1 MMLIAI
7 LKEEA
12 LQNQCINWISCNQNI
27 KLVVCFEN
35 IALLTKRNT
44 MTIQDKIPKEILVL
58 ILKKLDYQSLTSAK
72 KVCVKWRE
80 LIHGFDRFNLGND
93 QPRICVF
100 GGWNGFSQE
109 NTIEIFDK
117 ESLKWE
123 LLETLK

>member
-35 IALLTKRNT
+35 MPSLAKRNT
-44 MTIQDKIPKEILVL
+44 MMIQDMIPKEILVL

-72 KVCVKWRE
+72 KVC
-80 LIHGFDRFNLGND
+80 
-93 QPRICVF
+93 
-100 GGWNGFSQE
+100 
-109 NTIEIFDK
+109 
-117 ESLKWE
+117 
-123 LLETLK
+123 